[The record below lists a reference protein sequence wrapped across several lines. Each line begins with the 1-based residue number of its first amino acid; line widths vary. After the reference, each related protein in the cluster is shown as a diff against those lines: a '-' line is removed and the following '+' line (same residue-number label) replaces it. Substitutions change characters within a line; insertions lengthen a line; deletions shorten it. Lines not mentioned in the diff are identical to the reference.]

1 MSKNEQGFNDLRNL
15 QLIQIAKDARIRRF
29 TFKKMN
35 SAYKA
40 KNVAELQLANA
51 SKQLK
56 V

>member
-1 MSKNEQGFNDLRNL
+1 MRNL

-29 TFKKMN
+29 AFTKMN
-35 SAYKA
+35 SDYKT
-40 KNVAELQLANA
+40 KNVAELQLASA